1 MTTEERESKSAQ
13 WRTDNLGKNSVLAD
27 VSGSPSFEDWL
38 NKYFETPKMK
48 MMYKRKDGKGEYDRE
63 KLIRDYKRAYRLS

>member
-1 MTTEERESKSAQ
+1 MKTDESKLDEQ
-13 WRTDNLGKNSVLAD
+13 QEQLDIPV

-38 NKYFETPKMK
+38 NKYFETPKLK
-48 MMYKRKDGKGEYDRE
+48 MMYRRKDGKGEYDRE

>member
-1 MTTEERESKSAQ
+1 MNTDKTSLENESQPS
-13 WRTDNLGKNSVLAD
+13 LLAA
-27 VSGSPSFEDWL
+27 VSGSHSFEDWL

-63 KLIRDYKRAYRLS
+63 KLIKDYKRAYQRT

>member
-1 MTTEERESKSAQ
+1 MEHETSINHE
-13 WRTDNLGKNSVLAD
+13 TDNSDLGA

-63 KLIRDYKRAYRLS
+63 KLIRDYKRAYRQS

>member
-1 MTTEERESKSAQ
+1 MEKTSKNNETAQ
-13 WRTDNLGKNSVLAD
+13 LGIGA
-27 VSGSPSFEDWL
+27 VSGSPSFDEWL
-38 NKYFETPKMK
+38 DKYFETPKMK

>member
-1 MTTEERESKSAQ
+1 
-13 WRTDNLGKNSVLAD
+13 
-27 VSGSPSFEDWL
+27 
-38 NKYFETPKMK
+38 

>member
-1 MTTEERESKSAQ
+1 MKHENLNLEETANS
-13 WRTDNLGKNSVLAD
+13 DLGA

-48 MMYKRKDGKGEYDRE
+48 MMYKRKDGKGEYDRD
-63 KLIRDYKRAYRLS
+63 KLIRDYKRAYRKS